1 MVSYKYG
8 GLIFICLI
16 VGSIYFQIDS
26 QKPEPPPKPMPEETI
41 VVVGTCL
48 EDHVLPKFTRKF
60 AGTITRSLS
69 GSDLFTYGHVYAGE
83 SMKTLLGYKFEDDP
97 FDPHSLVDMTFQMR
111 GKKYLPPTSVE
122 FPPYG
127 GIKKASLLEDSFAI
141 KGMVKHFAGVD
152 DKGNSYYA
160 TYHATCELQV
170 VKRFTEKPKTLQ
182 VGLAIKN
189 YIE

>member
-69 GSDLFTYGHVYAGE
+69 SGNLGYGRVYAGWL
-83 SMKTLLGYKFEDDP
+83 MKTMLDYEFEDDP
-97 FDPHSLVDMTFQMR
+97 FETQSEEAIINRIV
-111 GKKYLPPTSVE
+111 GNKYFPPDSVE
-122 FPPYG
+122 FLSYWDNEEV
-127 GIKKASLLEDSFAI
+127 SLLEDSFTI
-141 KGMVKHFAGVD
+141 KGTVEHSAGTD
-152 DKGNSYYA
+152 DKGK
-160 TYHATCELQV
+160 TYHTENQATCELNV
-170 VKRFTEKPKTLQ
+170 VKRFTEDPKHLQ

-189 YIE
+189 YIER